1 MTALRALL
9 ACVLFAIGSAALA
22 ATLAPPAGVRVEH
35 AWIRWLPASLPAAGY
50 AEIVNDSDT
59 PVRIT
64 GASSSA
70 YGMAMLHHSRLA
82 HGDSTMEM
90 VDHLDIPAHGRVELA
105 PGGYHL
111 MLSQAKR
118 PIKPGDTVKI
128 TFDFAG
134 GGKLQTNFSVL
145 PANAAGPSSSGRP
158 GPAP

>member
-1 MTALRALL
+1 MTALRTLL
-9 ACVLFAIGSAALA
+9 ACILLAIAASALA
-22 ATLAPPAGVRVEH
+22 ASPASQGVRIEH

-90 VDHLDIPAHGRVELA
+90 VDHLDVPAHGRVTLA

-111 MLSQAKR
+111 MLTHAKH
-118 PIKPGDTVKI
+118 PVKPGDTVKM
-128 TFDFAG
+128 TLEFSG
-134 GGKLQTNFSVL
+134 GGKLQTNFPVL
-145 PANAAGPSSSGRP
+145 PANATGPSSSDRP

>member
-50 AEIVNDSDT
+50 AEIVNDSDAT
-59 PVRIT
+59 VRIT

-90 VDHLDIPAHGRVELA
+90 VDHLDIPAHGRVKLA

-111 MLSQAKR
+111 MLSHAKR
-118 PIKPGDTVKI
+118 SIKPGDTVKI
-128 TFDFAG
+128 TLDLAG
-134 GGKLQTNFSVL
+134 GARLQTDFPVL
-145 PANAAGPSSSGRP
+145 PANAS
-158 GPAP
+158 GPAD